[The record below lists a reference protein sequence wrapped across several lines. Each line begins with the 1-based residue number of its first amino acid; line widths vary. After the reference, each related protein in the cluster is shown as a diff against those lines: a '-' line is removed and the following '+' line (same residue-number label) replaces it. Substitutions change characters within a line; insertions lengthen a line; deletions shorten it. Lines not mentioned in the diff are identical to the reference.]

1 MKRQVSSV
9 NRSNGNCWFESDT
22 VSFIFMKGEKIMSI
36 DQFDLILSDMYRIDA
51 WLPPLFGKWMDDF
64 KRTSYSK
71 WAIDE
76 LEEFISKQIYPRTD
90 GTIDEFYELTEKFKI
105 KMSRYSN
112 VNPKARKIFQSAVYM
127 AENIMDLLQALSQG

>member
-1 MKRQVSSV
+1 
-9 NRSNGNCWFESDT
+9 
-22 VSFIFMKGEKIMSI
+22 MSI